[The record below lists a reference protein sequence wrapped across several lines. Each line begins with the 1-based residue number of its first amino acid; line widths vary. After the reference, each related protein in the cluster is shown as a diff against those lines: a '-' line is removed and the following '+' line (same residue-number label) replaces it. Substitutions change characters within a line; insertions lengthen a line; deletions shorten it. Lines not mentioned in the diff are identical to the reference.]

1 MSTAGPSGLSLGGQ
15 ALHTDPELASVLRKA
30 TLLLLTR
37 VRGRFVLLVA
47 WSPQVADSPVGS
59 FQKCLVIVTP
69 GGGTAA
75 PRTWWLSSDL
85 KETGQRQRWGESSPA
100 GVGNEI
106 KEMSE
111 AQSGSTTQRPL
122 T

>member
-30 TLLLLTR
+30 TLLLFTR

-69 GGGTAA
+69 GGG
-75 PRTWWLSSDL
+75 D
-85 KETGQRQRWGESSPA
+85 SSPQDLVVEL
-100 GVGNEI
+100 GSEGNRTEA
-106 KEMSE
+106 EMGGE
-111 AQSGSTTQRPL
+111 
-122 T
+122 